1 MKNRTANKIISFSLC
16 LSAIFAGSTIYYA
29 NRSGQYETAINYSN
43 ERAYSQLLSSIT
55 SLDGALQK
63 VQYVSSGPL
72 LNALAAEIW
81 QESESAKGALSILP
95 LDNIRME
102 KTQKFIAQTGDYAY
116 NILKMSANGLPVSAE
131 QRQAL
136 AGMIPIADNMSNDF
150 KELKAQLDQGGLSYG
165 GITEASFLTSQDSPE
180 PATLSYTMNNMEEEF
195 PSYASLVYDG
205 PFSDHINQQTPRLTE
220 NLKDVDKQQA
230 LQAASTFLGVSA
242 DALQLSY
249 ESDSVIPSYCFSMTD
264 GTSIEVTKKGGIVC
278 SLSKPTNDQDSS
290 LSADKAVDI
299 ARQYL
304 KDHGFGDMKESYY
317 TIAHNNITINFA
329 FTQNGITVY
338 PDLIKVKVSLASGG
352 ITGLEAKGYVM
363 NHTSRTLTAPSV
375 SVSKAKKALSDTVSI
390 KSEDMA
396 LIPTAGKKEVLC
408 YEFLCETES
417 GNQMLMY
424 VNSTTG
430 AIENILILLIDDNG
444 TLTI

>member
-29 NRSGQYETAINYSN
+29 NRSGKYETAINYSH
-43 ERAYSQLLSSIT
+43 ERAYSELLSSIT

-95 LDNIRME
+95 LDSIRVE
-102 KTQKFIAQTGDYAY
+102 KTQKFLAQTGDYAY
-116 NILKMSANGLPVSAE
+116 NILKMSANGLPVQGE

-136 AGMIPIADNMSNDF
+136 AGLIPIADTMSNDF
-150 KELKAQLDQGGLSYG
+150 KELKAQLDEGGLSYG
-165 GITEASFLTSQDSPE
+165 GITKASFLTDQDSPE

-205 PFSDHINQQTPRLTE
+205 PFSDHINQLTPRLTE
-220 NLKDVDKQQA
+220 SLEDVNQQQA
-230 LQAASTFLGVSA
+230 IQAAATFLNVSP
-242 DALQLSY
+242 DSLQLSY
-249 ESDSVIPSYCFSMTD
+249 ESDSIIPSFCFSLTD
-264 GTSIEVTKKGGIVC
+264 DTSIEVTKKGGIIC
-278 SLSKPTNDQDSS
+278 SLSKPTNDQNST
-290 LSADKAVDI
+290 LAPEKAVDI

-304 KDHGFGDMKESYY
+304 KDHGFGEMKESFY

-338 PDLIKVKVSLASGG
+338 PDLIKVKVSLDSGG
-352 ITGLEAKGYVM
+352 ITGLECKGYIM

-390 KSEDMA
+390 QSEALA

-408 YEFLCETES
+408 YEFLCKTES

-430 AIENILILLIDDNG
+430 IIENILILLIDDSG
-444 TLTI
+444 TLTV